1 MKEQVIAS
9 IAENRVIAI
18 LRGVPAEKLPH
29 VAKALYDGGI
39 RLLEITFSADGSVP
53 DEETARR
60 IALLVQQFGDKMHI
74 GAGTVLTP
82 QQVRAVK
89 AAGGS
94 FVISPDSDE
103 EVIRETAALGLVS
116 IPGALTP
123 SEVTRA
129 VRWGADFVKLL
140 PVGCMG
146 TEYIKAVRAPLNH
159 VDLLAV
165 GGVND
170 SNMIDYLDA
179 GCCGVGMGGSLVNRK
194 LIDANEFDKI
204 TTYAKTVVGK
214 IEKWGNDR

>member
-129 VRWGADFVKLL
+129 VRWGADFVKLF
-140 PVGCMG
+140 PVSSMG
-146 TEYIKAVRAPLNH
+146 PDYVKAIKAPLSHVR
-159 VDLLAV
+159 LLAV
-165 GGVND
+165 GGVGVKD
-170 SNMIDYLDA
+170 MPAYLAAGACGFGISSGLADCAKVEAGDYA
-179 GCCGVGMGGSLVNRK
+179 
-194 LIDANEFDKI
+194 AI
-204 TTYAKTVVGK
+204 TAAAKAYVEAAHG
-214 IEKWGNDR
+214 